1 MWMERNSDHS
11 ESMYVTDYN
20 RRLNN
25 PDYAVSRVHH
35 SVHMIPEVQRNRE
48 LGQKAAV
55 PYIRISGLEIIL

>member
-25 PDYAVSRVHH
+25 PDYVVSRVHH
-35 SVHMIPEVQRNRE
+35 YVNMIPEVQRNRE